1 MRTFLWFFLALG
13 FGSATALAD
22 PPEGEVPEQ
31 EPQFHA
37 IGAARPFRPEI
48 ITEVKVDRAGFLW
61 IGTREGLYLH
71 DGQRFRHFQHEVQ
84 NPDSLSSN
92 GIRGLLE
99 DSRGR
104 LWINTIS
111 GGLNELDRASWTFRS
126 WKHAHDDPESIVHD
140 GVFALAEAPDGRLW
154 VGTQAGLDLFDP
166 DSGRFRRTVLATGGE
181 FVVALR
187 NDREGNLWVG
197 TLGQGLFRQRDD
209 GSGFD
214 PILPAVGQATL
225 DVFSLAQDAQGTLWA
240 GTRVGLYRVAAD
252 GWRLERPELAPAELA
267 EALDSVTDLLPAPDG
282 SLWIGTFGAGLF
294 RWIPQEASLRRVRLG
309 PDGPGALHIDGGAMA
324 FGRNGT
330 FFVGTF
336 GAGMFRS
343 CRHLSGLRVWSE
355 ASRQPGGHSNQDVYA
370 LALDGEP
377 EAEPATLLA
386 GSFGGGIDEIALP
399 EGRIGHAGLPAGAP
413 EGVEN
418 DGITALLRARDGSI
432 WATTSEGAFRWNHAA
447 GELRVYRNAQGED
460 AVPGYSYALL
470 QDRDGRIWIGSGGG
484 GLYLHLAREDGF
496 RRFLP
501 DRADPQSLPDD
512 FVTLMLQDRA
522 GRLWLGTRSG
532 GLGVCRFDQTLRCA
546 HLSAGVGPD
555 RIGHDHVTSLL
566 EDKDGSVWVGTAGGG
581 VSRVRWDEPRA
592 QASIRRWTREEGLED
607 DNVMALVFAP
617 DGALWMSTR
626 AGLSRLQA
634 DTGEILNLS
643 PSDGLPTSVFNPK
656 AALRHRGLLYF
667 GSSKGV
673 VALDP
678 SRVQAA
684 GPAPPTVIAA
694 ITGADRRPLA
704 AQPAWEVDAL
714 SIPWGTPLTLELAVL
729 GYDGAAPRFQYRL
742 ASADAWTELGDGGQL
757 TLHALSPGRHRLEAR
772 GRLGGSPWTRT
783 APIALE
789 IVPPWWRRTD
799 VQAGLGL
806 LLFGALLGGFL
817 LRMRGLQRRH
827 GELRRA
833 HDLRQAA
840 LAAARESQARL
851 EDALSI
857 SRRLTVRLQDAKE
870 EERRHLAREL
880 HDELGQVLTSAKI
893 QLGLA
898 LAGTAPGEAAGRVRD
913 AIGLIDRLIA
923 QVRALSL
930 DLRPP
935 LLDELGLGPALEGY
949 LHGVAARS
957 GLEVQVRIEA
967 NLAALALERQIALF
981 RIVQEAVTNALRHAQ
996 ARRLEVALLPQGD
1009 AVSVCVRDDGAGFD
1023 VERQS
1028 REGSPG
1034 LGLFGMRER
1043 VHDLGGRWS
1052 VASVPGGGTCVTA
1065 TVPITHPAEQ

>member
-1 MRTFLWFFLALG
+1 M
-13 FGSATALAD
+13 
-22 PPEGEVPEQ
+22 
-31 EPQFHA
+31 
-37 IGAARPFRPEI
+37 
-48 ITEVKVDRAGFLW
+48 
-61 IGTREGLYLH
+61 
-71 DGQRFRHFQHEVQ
+71 
-84 NPDSLSSN
+84 
-92 GIRGLLE
+92 
-99 DSRGR
+99 
-104 LWINTIS
+104 
-111 GGLNELDRASWTFRS
+111 
-126 WKHAHDDPESIVHD
+126 
-140 GVFALAEAPDGRLW
+140 
-154 VGTQAGLDLFDP
+154 
-166 DSGRFRRTVLATGGE
+166 
-181 FVVALR
+181 
-187 NDREGNLWVG
+187 
-197 TLGQGLFRQRDD
+197 
-209 GSGFD
+209 
-214 PILPAVGQATL
+214 
-225 DVFSLAQDAQGTLWA
+225 
-240 GTRVGLYRVAAD
+240 
-252 GWRLERPELAPAELA
+252 
-267 EALDSVTDLLPAPDG
+267 
-282 SLWIGTFGAGLF
+282 
-294 RWIPQEASLRRVRLG
+294 
-309 PDGPGALHIDGGAMA
+309 
-324 FGRNGT
+324 
-330 FFVGTF
+330 
-336 GAGMFRS
+336 
-343 CRHLSGLRVWSE
+343 
-355 ASRQPGGHSNQDVYA
+355 
-370 LALDGEP
+370 
-377 EAEPATLLA
+377 
-386 GSFGGGIDEIALP
+386 
-399 EGRIGHAGLPAGAP
+399 
-413 EGVEN
+413 
-418 DGITALLRARDGSI
+418 
-432 WATTSEGAFRWNHAA
+432 
-447 GELRVYRNAQGED
+447 
-460 AVPGYSYALL
+460 PGYSYALL
-470 QDRDGRIWIGSGGG
+470 QDREGRIWVGSGGG

-512 FVTLMLQDRA
+512 FVTVMLQDRA

-742 ASADAWTELGDGGQL
+742 ASADARTELGDGGQL

-930 DLRPP
+930 DLRPRCWMNS
-935 LLDELGLGPALEGY
+935 GWGRRWKAICTASRR
-949 LHGVAARS
+949 AAGWRCRS
-957 GLEVQVRIEA
+957 GSRPTWLRLRWSGRSPCSGSCRRRSPTRCDTRRRGA
-967 NLAALALERQIALF
+967 SKWRCCRRAMRF
-981 RIVQEAVTNALRHAQ
+981 RSACATMAQ
-996 ARRLEVALLPQGD
+996 ASMSNASRGKEARGWGCSECAN
-1009 AVSVCVRDDGAGFD
+1009 ACTIWAGAG
-1023 VERQS
+1023 R
-1028 REGSPG
+1028 SPR
-1034 LGLFGMRER
+1034 FPE
-1043 VHDLGGRWS
+1043 
-1052 VASVPGGGTCVTA
+1052 AA
-1065 TVPITHPAEQ
+1065 PA